1 MIVSLQTLAYQ
12 KTEQALKEI
21 LERGMQGIELVS
33 GVNRREDRDFKN
45 VGNFCRDYC
54 VKAAFHLSP
63 QWFAGDLNPIGRK
76 YFERAATFFV
86 KICGKY
92 GISPFTVHCFNPLS
106 AYFSEEAKRK
116 SLEIM
121 KGQVEKLSKLCEDF
135 GIVLSLEVYP
145 QFNRKIAKR
154 AISPE
159 EIAKTV
165 KTLRNKGYKNVGITF
180 DAEHVNSHFL
190 NPLRFLKKYADL
202 VTQVHLSDNDGKA
215 LHQHLPV
222 GKGRLPL
229 KECVKILE
237 GRAYGGM
244 LVIEVSKVE
253 KILESYLGVL
263 EILHAAKK

>member
-45 VGNFCRDYC
+45 VRNFCRDYC

-63 QWFAGDLNPIGRK
+63 QWFAGDLNPIRRK
-76 YFERAATFFV
+76 YFERAAIFFV

-92 GISPFTVHCFNPLS
+92 GISPFTVHCFDPLS
-106 AYFSEEAKRK
+106 AYFSKEAKRK
-116 SLEIM
+116 SLEIV
-121 KGQVEKLSKLCEDF
+121 KRQIEKLSRLCEDL

-145 QFNRKIAKR
+145 QFSRKLARK

-159 EIAKTV
+159 ELAGVV
-165 KTLRNKGYKNVGITF
+165 KSLRNEGHKNVGITF
-180 DAEHVNSHFL
+180 DVEHVNSYFYS
-190 NPLRFLKKYADL
+190 PVRFLKKHGDL

-222 GKGRLPL
+222 GKGKLPL
-229 KECVKILE
+229 KECVKILKN
-237 GRAYGGM
+237 RAYGGM

-263 EILHAAKK
+263 KILRKVKK